1 MALRIYSF
9 WIFDRHCDAIYHQDW
24 SHDDHSGPS
33 ASFASSLG
41 ATFQRV
47 GSQTESSKSE
57 INAGLPLRPAGD
69 TLPNVSRHVT
79 HNVRESNTSKT
90 SADSSERSS
99 LLPFDEEAKL
109 VYGLVFSLRNLVRKI
124 GGKQEQFY
132 NFSTSTY
139 TLSHLQTPSM
149 YTFVMITDP
158 PPNKNA
164 RGPLANFASASAIP
178 GSAGMTL
185 RGVLYEIWRGPWIQ
199 YAVHHPTVNCTER
212 EHHTPSLPE
221 ARANAS
227 TDPSSDTNA
236 PIAPSSKN
244 QLQDRLKRTQG
255 IDNDALRE
263 AIEKC
268 K

>member
-1 MALRIYSF
+1 MQIYSF
-9 WIFDRHCDAIYHQDW
+9 WVFDRHCDAIYHQDW
-24 SHDDHSGPS
+24 SHYDQSGAS
-33 ASFASSLG
+33 ASFATSFG

-47 GSQTESSKSE
+47 GSQTDSSKSE
-57 INAGLPLRPAGD
+57 IKAGWPLRPAGD

-79 HNVRESNTSKT
+79 QEALGSSDSN
-90 SADSSERSS
+90 ERSS
-99 LLPFDEEAKL
+99 PLPFDEEAKL

-124 GGKQEQFY
+124 GGKQEPFY

-158 PPNKNA
+158 PPSKNA
-164 RGPLANFASASAIP
+164 RGPLANSASASAIP
-178 GSAGMTL
+178 GTAGMTL
-185 RGVLYEIWRGPWIQ
+185 RGVLYEIWRGPWVQ

-221 ARANAS
+221 AQANAP
-227 TDPSSDTNA
+227 TDSSFQPA
-236 PIAPSSKN
+236 APSSKT

-255 IDNDALRE
+255 IDNDAFRD
-263 AIEKC
+263 AIEKR